1 MICTNYLIHR
11 QYSILLLQTERCS
24 TVCPI
29 KSATPCPCRVQ
40 YIKPAVQIIVNIII
54 ILYRNRWMIEQVRS
68 LVFGVIIQF
77 LLVARSARPP
87 ISLAA
92 LIVVPDPLSSNLP
105 VARVECRLSVRAI
118 LLSQN
123 WTDGV
128 QDVFGGYM
136 KARCHLNFARI
147 ITATLS

>member
-1 MICTNYLIHR
+1 
-11 QYSILLLQTERCS
+11 
-24 TVCPI
+24 
-29 KSATPCPCRVQ
+29 
-40 YIKPAVQIIVNIII
+40 
-54 ILYRNRWMIEQVRS
+54 MIEQVRS

-77 LLVARSARPP
+77 LLVARSARPL
-87 ISLAA
+87 ISLA